1 MTCYGCSLVLG
12 IHCEECKEGWSRG
25 LSIFSPGGRVVRKVL
40 SNCRFSLMI
49 SSSRLNGTSVSV
61 FLEEAASLIEMPTL
75 SKNVYP
81 MNGVFLPSNSFLPT
95 PLVALDGKASTGIDI
110 SSSSSCTEKLEVS
123 SGEAN
128 TGLNGGVAD
137 NPNKEISR
145 FQSRGASPIM
155 LTQ

>member
-1 MTCYGCSLVLG
+1 M
-12 IHCEECKEGWSRG
+12 
-25 LSIFSPGGRVVRKVL
+25 RKVL

-61 FLEEAASLIEMPTL
+61 FLEEATSLIEMPTL

-128 TGLNGGVAD
+128 TGLNGGVAG

-145 FQSRGASPIM
+145 FQYRDFGYYVNALMTNAYILECDPNRCLQRMGGI
-155 LTQ
+155 